1 MKFIKPEEK
10 EEFTSSF
17 FFFNY
22 IILKYKCRFL
32 SLKNLWSCVSSF
44 FFLYIFFVC
53 RLVTIFLNQSIRN
66 HFHTLIYKANCD
78 RLLSRNRAWLYTY
91 RNLYITLSCWFSV
104 LGFFFF
110 LFFFYYFLE
119 IWPKWKKKIILLSLC
134 RYHIM
139 KKKLKTLY

>member
-44 FFLYIFFVC
+44 FFFLYIFFVC

-78 RLLSRNRAWLYTY
+78 RLLSRNRASLYTY

-104 LGFFFF
+104 LGFSFF
-110 LFFFYYFLE
+110 LFF
-119 IWPKWKKKIILLSLC
+119 LLFFGDMAQ
-134 RYHIM
+134 M
-139 KKKLKTLY
+139 KEKNNSTITL